1 MSAAPGVVGVD
12 RAGLWKHTGR
22 QPGPTRLQPLLI
34 SSGLSSRCWSGKC
47 RGERREKQKK
57 RRQRGGD
64 EARGGG
70 WAESQERDRFT
81 VMGS

>member
-1 MSAAPGVVGVD
+1 MQSCSRALPSSPAPPHI
-12 RAGLWKHTGR
+12 LW
-22 QPGPTRLQPLLI
+22 PLLP
-34 SSGLSSRCWSGKC
+34 LLEWKMQR
-47 RGERREKQKK
+47 RTERKAKK

-64 EARGGG
+64 ETRGGG